1 MATIKYHV
9 QKLLSRAGIYQRIR
23 ASFLYDIYWSLF
35 DNKIIKQRNDEVEF
49 YINLLNGFK
58 KGSLFYDIGANHGYK
73 TDIFLRLGAKV
84 IAVDPDE
91 TNQEILRQKFLSYRF
106 RKKPVIVIGK
116 AVSNQNSVQTMWI
129 DEPGSAFN
137 TLSSKW
143 SRTLRE
149 DASRFGRT
157 VVFGREVKVPTV
169 TLAELISTYGQPL
182 FVKIDVEGHEKSV
195 LQCMGPPAPYV
206 EFEVN
211 LPEFREEGIQCI
223 ELLCH
228 KAEYAEFNYAVSV
241 ADGLRLK
248 TWLLATEFISLFKEL
263 EERSVE
269 VFCRTRAG
277 GPEGTGTVRHRA

>member
-1 MATIKYHV
+1 MTIFKIYA
-9 QKLLSRAGIYQRIR
+9 QKLLSKAGIYHRIR
-23 ASFLYDIYWSLF
+23 ASLFYDIYWMFF
-35 DNKIIKQRNDEVEF
+35 DNQIIKKRNDEVKF
-49 YINLLNGFK
+49 YLSMLNGFH
-58 KGSLFYDIGANHGYK
+58 KGCLIYDIGANHGYK

-91 TNQEILRQKFLSYRF
+91 ANQEILRRKFLSYRF
-106 RKKPVIVIGK
+106 RKRPVIVIGK
-116 AVSNQNSVQTMWI
+116 AVSDQNSVQTMWI

-157 VVFGREVKVPTV
+157 VAFGSEVKVSTV
-169 TLAELISTYGQPL
+169 TLADLISTFGQPF
-182 FVKIDVEGHEKSV
+182 FVKIDVEGHEQYV
-195 LQCMGPPAPYV
+195 LQSMGGAVPYL

-211 LPEFREEGIQCI
+211 LPEFREEGIKCI

-228 KAEYAEFNYAVSV
+228 TGDNAEFNYAAAISK
-241 ADGLRLK
+241 GLCLRKWLPGPEFLK
-248 TWLLATEFISLFKEL
+248 VFSEL
-263 EERSVE
+263 GEKSIE

-277 GPEGTGTVRHRA
+277 GPDRTGTVRHRS